1 MVGAARRRTRRFS
14 GLPGRAMTELVV
26 ARDWLT
32 VLAANGQQPKRSR
45 RAHAADPKAINYK
58 G

>member
-1 MVGAARRRTRRFS
+1 
-14 GLPGRAMTELVV
+14 MTELVV